1 MTTKKMTSADK
12 LRAAEGSN
20 MRLMG
25 VVNEMSQTI
34 NQQKEQI
41 ELLKKTVEN
50 LSADM
55 VGETG
60 EVVRG
65 VFVPNG
71 QMYSQRE
78 IGNLVDAIWDD
89 KPLTFYEKIKLAVFL
104 LQQGIEMEDYG
115 NS

>member
-1 MTTKKMTSADK
+1 MTTKKLTTTDK

-20 MRLMG
+20 MRMMG
-25 VVNEMSQTI
+25 VVNELSQTI

-50 LSADM
+50 LASDM
-55 VGETG
+55 VSQETG
-60 EVVRG
+60 EIVKA

-71 QMYSQRE
+71 QMYSWAE
-78 IGNLVDAIWDD
+78 IGNLVNALWDER
-89 KPLTFYEKIKLAVFL
+89 PLTYYEKVKLAVYL
-104 LQQGIEMEDYG
+104 LQQGIKLNDN